1 MSATPLVPRGFLN
14 IFRAAPTL
22 SKAWDSAG
30 MGRWEEARSSVHRL
44 ADLLGAPIPDPRYDL
59 DINILKLQIDYFTSS
74 ELEAKI
80 TAEICARQSAIVRS
94 SPANCHMKQYL
105 QKLLNGCGGRFPESE
120 EYFDAL
126 AASIKI
132 GTFNE
137 KRVAMSLKYR
147 MPLRHPARVV
157 TQ

>member
-30 MGRWEEARSSVHRL
+30 SGRWEEAGSSVHRL
-44 ADLLGAPIPDPRYDL
+44 ADMLGAPIPDIRYDL
-59 DINILKLQIDYFTSS
+59 DINILKLQIDYFTFS
-74 ELEAKI
+74 EEEAKI
-80 TAEICARQSAIVRS
+80 TAEICARQSAVVRS
-94 SPANCHMKQYL
+94 SPTNGHMKQYL
-105 QKLLNGCGGRFPESE
+105 QKLIYGCGGRFPESQA
-120 EYFDAL
+120 YFDAL

-132 GTFNE
+132 GPFDE
-137 KRVAMSLKYR
+137 SRVAASLKYR
-147 MPLRHPARVV
+147 MPLRDPARVV